1 MKRYY
6 FLLAGA
12 VLLDGMILP
21 WLFGASWLP
30 KAVMIFLCFVF
41 LRLER
46 RNLYFIFALAVV
58 YLRAAGDF
66 NLGILFLAL
75 TSFLFFEKWF
85 LVNFFHRDA
94 WQTLALSGLGVIA
107 FYVVLGGSADVLTP
121 DVFNLNAAWA
131 ISATLSAAGGSGVNF
146 LFRKFSS

>member
-6 FLLAGA
+6 FLLVGA
-12 VLLDGMILP
+12 VVLDLVVFP
-21 WLFGASWLP
+21 WLFGAGWLP
-30 KAVMIFLCFVF
+30 KAVLMVLPFIF

-46 RNLYFIFALAVV
+46 RSLYIVFALILI
-58 YLRAAGDF
+58 YLRVAGDF

-94 WQTLALSGLGVIA
+94 WQTLALSGLGVVV
-107 FYVVLGGSADVLTP
+107 FYAVLGALSSLLAPG
-121 DVFNLNAAWA
+121 VFYLNVAVA
-131 ISATLSAAGGSGVNF
+131 ISVILSAAGGSGVNF
-146 LFRKFSS
+146 LFRKFSL

>member
-21 WLFGASWLP
+21 WLFGVSWLP
-30 KAVMIFLCFVF
+30 KAVIMALSFIF

-46 RNLYFIFALAVV
+46 RNLYIVLALTLV
-58 YLRAAGDF
+58 YLRAVSDF

-75 TSFLFFEKWF
+75 ATFLFFEKWF
-85 LVNFFHRDA
+85 LVSFFHKEA

-107 FYVVLGGSADVLTP
+107 FYVVLGGLANVLTP